1 MAAPQKTAPRRPIN
15 ESQKAPASTQQRKKG
30 IDMVALSGSNRDLLP
45 GSQLVGDADAAKVIT
60 VSVYVRRNPEAR
72 AGLRIH
78 RYALTL
84 PAKRRQFSEQEIVSA
99 YGASEKDLDA
109 VARFA
114 RGHNLKVVESS
125 VAKRSVRLQG
135 TVGDFAKAFNVKL
148 QRFSHDTGE
157 YRGRTGHIYVPVGLR
172 GIVRGIFGLDNRR
185 LGRSYLQTAHDSVF
199 FRAAGRP
206 KSFLPTDVAKLY
218 NFPTQF
224 DGTGQCIAI
233 LAFNG
238 STMGVPGQGK
248 GGYNLAAVE
257 NYFQNVV
264 KVKVPKIV
272 NVVVHGPGNVPGD
285 GTGDDSSDE
294 IMLDIQMAGATA
306 PGAKLAVYFTEFTE
320 QGWVDVMAAIV
331 TDTANKPSVV
341 SCSYGNAETTSD
353 SGNINFR
360 GTLWTR
366 SAIQQVNT
374 SFEMAAAKN
383 LTILCAAGDDGS
395 RDQVSDGRAHA
406 DFPASSP
413 NVTGCGGTRVI
424 ASGGIIARERV
435 WNDGPGSAGGG
446 GISDLFPVP
455 SYQTGHGIPRSVNPR
470 HRIGR
475 GVPDVSGL
483 ADPATGVMIADL
495 DGKLVQIGGTS
506 ATAPLWAGLIARLN
520 QGIGAPIGFMNP
532 LLYGRFSSGV
542 LRNITRGNNGAYRA
556 GPGWD
561 ACTGLGS
568 PNGQKLLQAFAGP
581 GHFRRRRLLAL
592 KRRRLAL
599 RRGWRA

>member
-1 MAAPQKTAPRRPIN
+1 MN
-15 ESQKAPASTQQRKKG
+15 NRK
-30 IDMVALSGSNRDLLP
+30 IALPGSYRSALP
-45 GSQLVGDADAAKVIT
+45 GSQLIGDADAAQSIT
-60 VSVYVRRNPEAR
+60 VSVYVRRNPDAPR
-72 AGLRIH
+72 LPAIN

-84 PAKRRQFSEQEIVSA
+84 PAQRRQLSEQEIMAA
-99 YGASEKDLDA
+99 YGASQKDLDA
-109 VARFA
+109 VAQFA
-114 RGHNLKVVESS
+114 LRHNLEVVESS
-125 VAKRSVRLQG
+125 AAKRSVRLRA
-135 TVGDFAKAFNVKL
+135 TVEDFARAFDVKL
-148 QRFSHDTGE
+148 QHFSHALGE
-157 YRGRTGHIYVPVGLR
+157 YRGRTGPIHIPAELD

-185 LGRSYLQTAHDSVF
+185 LGRSYLQTAHDPVF
-199 FRAAGRP
+199 FRAAGRLSP
-206 KSFLPTDVAKLY
+206 FLPTDLAKLY
-218 NFPTQF
+218 KFPAQF

-238 STMGVPGQGK
+238 STMGLPGQGK
-248 GGYNLAAVE
+248 GGYNLGAIQ

-264 KVKVPKIV
+264 KVKAPQIV
-272 NVVVHGPGNVPGD
+272 DVVVHGPGNVPGD

-294 IMLDIQMAGATA
+294 IMLDIQVVGATA
-306 PGAKLAVYFTEFTE
+306 PGAKLVVYFTEFTE
-320 QGWVDVMAAIV
+320 QGWVDAIAAVI
-331 TDTANKPSVV
+331 TDTANKPSVL
-341 SCSYGNAETTSD
+341 SCSYGNAETSSD
-353 SGNINFR
+353 SGNINVR
-360 GTLWTR
+360 GSLWTR
-366 SAIQQVNT
+366 SAIEQVNT
-374 SFEMAAAKN
+374 SFEAAAHKN

-395 RDQVSDGRAHA
+395 RDQVGGGRSHA

-424 ASGGIIARERV
+424 ASRGAIAVERV

-455 SYQTGHGIPRSVNPR
+455 SYQNGHGIPPSTNPG
-470 HRIGR
+470 HRIGL

-483 ADPATGVMIADL
+483 ADPATGVIISGL

-542 LRNITRGNNGAYRA
+542 LSDIVRGNNGAYRA

-568 PNGQKLLQAFAGP
+568 PNGQNLLQAFSGR
-581 GHFRRRRLLAL
+581 GRIRRLRLRRRRLARLGIVPL
-592 KRRRLAL
+592 WRR
-599 RRGWRA
+599 